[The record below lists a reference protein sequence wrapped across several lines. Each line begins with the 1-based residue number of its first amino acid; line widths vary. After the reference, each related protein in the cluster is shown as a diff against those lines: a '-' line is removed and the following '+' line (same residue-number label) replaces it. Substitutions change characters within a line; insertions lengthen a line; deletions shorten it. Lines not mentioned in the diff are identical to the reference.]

1 MVQLK
6 PSTLALGLSL
16 LVSSTLAK
24 NGELSSDLVGCKEVS
39 CPVEGSDDRCT
50 VGDDVF
56 LGIGLSRIPDVPSS
70 LEGFSLVK
78 GVNVSTSFDG
88 SNSVTRPFKSVY
100 YLGTPPDIEAKD
112 LSGCV
117 VVFHDPPSG
126 SFNGSTVEGSN
137 TGDETRAGTGTCFD
151 IIGKTCIE
159 KVTEKATKSVKEAGG
174 NCTTLERELKRF
186 SLDECDG
193 FAGAGGK
200 LGNFS
205 VKALDDLVAV
215 KNSTNCWPIKP
226 KSDQLVEIES
236 FIALRDYTI
245 NALVEEAWKI
255 TPVLTVFTGK
265 GNSSLVDE
273 TVSQLT
279 CMKVVTH
286 LEPPASGKNSA
297 VAVKVSGFA
306 AGVAVLAGIF
316 AFL

>member
-1 MVQLK
+1 MLQLK
-6 PSTLALGLSL
+6 STLALGLSL

-24 NGELSSDLVGCKEVS
+24 DGELSSDLVGCKEVS
-39 CPVEGSDDRCT
+39 CPLEDFEDRCA

-70 LEGFSLVK
+70 LSGFSLVK
-78 GVNVSTSFDG
+78 GVNVSTPLDG
-88 SNSVTRPFKSVY
+88 GNSVTRPFRSVY

-117 VVFHDPPSG
+117 VVFHDSPSDV
-126 SFNGSTVEGSN
+126 FNGSTVEGSN
-137 TGDETRAGTGTCFD
+137 TGDETRSASGTCFD
-151 IIGKTCIE
+151 VIGKTCIE

-174 NCTTLERELKRF
+174 NCTTLEQELKKF
-186 SLDECDG
+186 SLDKCDR
-193 FAGAGGK
+193 FADAGGK

-215 KNSTNCWPIKP
+215 KNSTNCWPIQP
-226 KSDQLVEIES
+226 KADQLIEIGS
-236 FIALRDYTI
+236 FITLRDYTA
-245 NALVEEAWKI
+245 NAMVEEAWKI

-265 GNSSLVDE
+265 GNNSLVDE

-286 LEPPASGKNSA
+286 LAPPPDSYKNSA

-306 AGVAVLAGIF
+306 AGIAVLAGIF